1 MMPLVVACIVN
12 CFVTLPISLEYGVQ
26 WFGFRGTAGAVVLF
40 QIMQPLI
47 VVLYLKI
54 YKPHH
59 PQTWPFFAE
68 NSSSSSVAV
77 ATSSAGAT
85 GSSSSTTIPAST
97 STMTA
102 SLLRLCK
109 WFKGVVADTKPI
121 KEYFHLG
128 MGGVV
133 ASSEWVYWELL
144 SLTIGTLG
152 VIPMS
157 VHSVATQVL
166 TVAFLIP
173 YGIGIAL
180 AIRLGMALP
189 RNAHQA
195 KKMAAVTFIVSA
207 IFYAIAS
214 YLVHVHR
221 YAVYRMF
228 TTESAVVEG
237 CEEMWWKLCL
247 YVFLLSLYAM
257 CIGIATG
264 LGMQWTLGA
273 VTFAALW
280 LLGFPTAWYIGVI
293 KAASLTVVWTYI
305 FPPYIVMNIILVIC
319 FTVTDWESIA
329 AGIRNREGM
338 MKLMADEKV
347 SDDTE
352 APGYGATIEVQEK
365 RSLLANA

>member
-1 MMPLVVACIVN
+1 
-12 CFVTLPISLEYGVQ
+12 
-26 WFGFRGTAGAVVLF
+26 
-40 QIMQPLI
+40 MQPLI
-47 VVLYLKI
+47 VLLYLKI
-54 YKPHH
+54 CKPHH

-68 NSSSSSVAV
+68 NSSSSSSG
-77 ATSSAGAT
+77 TSACGGPPT
-85 GSSSSTTIPAST
+85 TTSTPASF
-97 STMTA
+97 
-102 SLLRLCK
+102 LRLCEWCK
-109 WFKGVVADTKPI
+109 EVVTDIKPM

-152 VIPMS
+152 VIPLS

-166 TVAFLIP
+166 TVSFLVP

-180 AIRLGMALP
+180 AIRLGIALP
-189 RNAHQA
+189 RNAYQA
-195 KKMAAVTFIVSA
+195 KKLAAATFIVST

-214 YLVHVHR
+214 YLVYVHR

-280 LLGFPTAWYIGVI
+280 LLGFPTAWYFGVI

-305 FPPYIVMNIILVIC
+305 YPPYIVMNIILVVC
-319 FTVTDWESIA
+319 FTLTDWEPIA
-329 AGIRNREGM
+329 ASIRNREGM
-338 MKLMADEKV
+338 MKLLVDEKA
-347 SDDTE
+347 SGNTDYEISE
-352 APGYGATIEVQEK
+352 APEYGATIEVQEK
-365 RSLLANA
+365 RGLLVKA